1 MADRAVFLDRDG
13 TVIEDPG
20 YLSDPRDVRLISGAA
35 DALRAL
41 RAAGYR
47 LVLVSNQSGIG
58 RGYFSAEQA
67 EAVHRRVVQ
76 ELALHGV
83 VLDDARYCPHAPDEG
98 CACRKPQPGLLIA
111 AAEELGFDLS
121 QSFMVGNAATDIG
134 AGRNAGCRTI
144 LLGAQPL
151 DGVPADVAAS
161 DWPAVVSAVT
171 GSEWAG

>member
-20 YLSDPRDVRLISGAA
+20 YLSDPSGVRLLPGAA
-35 DALRAL
+35 DALRKL

-58 RGYFSAEQA
+58 RGYFTAEQA
-67 EAVHRRVVQ
+67 EAVHRRVVEQ
-76 ELALHGV
+76 LSRKGV
-83 VLDDARYCPHAPDEG
+83 VLDDARYCPHAPDDG
-98 CACRKPQPGLLIA
+98 CPCRKPRPGLLLA
-111 AAEELGFDLS
+111 AARELGLDLGA
-121 QSFMVGNAATDIG
+121 SFMVGNSSVDIG

-144 LLGAQPL
+144 LFGAQTL
-151 DGVPADVAAS
+151 DGLAADLEAT

-171 GSEWAG
+171 AS

>member
-20 YLSDPRDVRLISGAA
+20 YLSDPSGVRLLPGAA

-41 RAAGYR
+41 RAAGYQ

-58 RGYFSAEQA
+58 RGYFTAEQA
-67 EAVHRRVVQ
+67 EAVHRRVVEQ
-76 ELALHGV
+76 LSRKGV
-83 VLDDARYCPHAPDEG
+83 VLDDARYCPHAPDDG
-98 CACRKPQPGLLIA
+98 CPCRKPRPGLLLA
-111 AAEELGFDLS
+111 AARELGLDLGA
-121 QSFMVGNAATDIG
+121 SFMVGNSSVDIG

-144 LLGAQPL
+144 LFGAQTL
-151 DGVPADVAAS
+151 DGLAADLEAA

-171 GSEWAG
+171 AS